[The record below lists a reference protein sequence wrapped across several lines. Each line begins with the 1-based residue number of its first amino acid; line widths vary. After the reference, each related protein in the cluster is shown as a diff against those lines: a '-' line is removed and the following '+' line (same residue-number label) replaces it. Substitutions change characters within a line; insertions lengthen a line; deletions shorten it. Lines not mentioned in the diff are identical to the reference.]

1 MAVEKKVKEAGKLE
15 KLEKKLTYAALLA
28 CILTVFAV
36 VSCGSAGTE
45 KEPGVSPTDTV
56 VSSEA
61 PVDVSLSDM
70 SMELGYGITR
80 RIDAVGGREIA
91 WSTSDENI
99 ASVDSDGNV
108 KGVDIGE
115 CVITAVNEFGRSA
128 QCAVT
133 VKKTCYLSFDDG
145 PLVNVDF
152 MLDAL
157 KENDAKATFFLCDT
171 MFLSSVKRMQAEGH
185 ALALHTKE
193 NNSSHCYRNMFIYY
207 TDLDILNDHIEEYTG
222 ARTNLV
228 RFPGG
233 TSNASSDPLTMRRIV
248 NGASDLGYRVFDWT
262 VSAADAKENSTYE
275 NSFKIIMNQCFDKE
289 EIILM
294 HFKKFTPKLIRH
306 IVPLLRNRGYVFE
319 TLDHYPEHSYT
330 FTCRYSLAHK
340 DVPAESLTLKP
351 DAAEL
356 KTGEK
361 LRVNYAFEPEKS
373 TDFIVWESSDESVVK
388 VNKGGDLTAIAPGE
402 AVITAKATSGA
413 TAQCRVKVLQAE

>member
-275 NSFKIIMNQCFDKE
+275 NSFKIIMNQR
-289 EIILM
+289 
-294 HFKKFTPKLIRH
+294 KK
-306 IVPLLRNRGYVFE
+306 Y
-319 TLDHYPEHSYT
+319 
-330 FTCRYSLAHK
+330 
-340 DVPAESLTLKP
+340 
-351 DAAEL
+351 
-356 KTGEK
+356 
-361 LRVNYAFEPEKS
+361 
-373 TDFIVWESSDESVVK
+373 
-388 VNKGGDLTAIAPGE
+388 
-402 AVITAKATSGA
+402 
-413 TAQCRVKVLQAE
+413 